1 MKQIKILIADDEER
15 WRLIVRDFLENEG
28 YAVVEAANGAET
40 IAALRADPEI
50 SLVLLDVMMPV
61 MDGVETCREIRA
73 FSRVPVII
81 ITAREDEETEL
92 TSFDC
97 GADEFVSKSVKM
109 RPLMAR
115 IKALLKRVL
124 PENDVLEVGE
134 ISIDLNARTV
144 SVGGRNIELTPKE
157 FELLLYLAQYQNV
170 AKSRQQI
177 LHSVWNT
184 DYYGDARTV
193 DTHVKNLRM
202 KLGAAGNRI
211 RTVRGMGYLLGTR
224 E

>member
-1 MKQIKILIADDEER
+1 MPRQVTKATGNRYCQARMRAAKY
-15 WRLIVRDFLENEG
+15 NEKLLTRSG
-28 YAVVEAANGAET
+28 AAA
-40 IAALRADPEI
+40 
-50 SLVLLDVMMPV
+50 
-61 MDGVETCREIRA
+61 
-73 FSRVPVII
+73 
-81 ITAREDEETEL
+81 
-92 TSFDC
+92 
-97 GADEFVSKSVKM
+97 KSVKM

-115 IKALLKRVL
+115 IKALLKRIL

-144 SVGGRNIELTPKE
+144 SVEGRIVELTPKE

-202 KLGAAGNRI
+202 KLGEAGNRI